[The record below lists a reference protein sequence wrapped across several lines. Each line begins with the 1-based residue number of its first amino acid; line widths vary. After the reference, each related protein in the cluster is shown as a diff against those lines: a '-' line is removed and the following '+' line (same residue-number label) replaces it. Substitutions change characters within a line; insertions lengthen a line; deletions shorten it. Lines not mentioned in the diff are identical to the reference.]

1 MTSAALCLALAI
13 YYEARSEPLDGQ
25 IAVAEVVMN
34 RVESDRFPDD
44 VCSVVTQNKH
54 PGDLHRCQFSF
65 YCDGIPERPGDM
77 IAWQK
82 AQDIADGVLN
92 ADLSLGIM
100 ATHYHADYTQPEWSD
115 SYAYHGRVGSHL
127 FYE

>member
-25 IAVAEVVMN
+25 IAVAEVVIN

-54 PGDLHRCQFSF
+54 PDDLHRCHFSF
-65 YCDGIPERPGDM
+65 YCDGKPERPGDL
-77 IAWQK
+77 IAWNR
-82 AQDIADGVLN
+82 AQIIADGVLN
-92 ADLSLGIM
+92 EELSLGVM
-100 ATHYHADYTQPEWSD
+100 STHYHADYAEPHWSQD
-115 SYAYHGRVGSHL
+115 YAYHGRVGGHL